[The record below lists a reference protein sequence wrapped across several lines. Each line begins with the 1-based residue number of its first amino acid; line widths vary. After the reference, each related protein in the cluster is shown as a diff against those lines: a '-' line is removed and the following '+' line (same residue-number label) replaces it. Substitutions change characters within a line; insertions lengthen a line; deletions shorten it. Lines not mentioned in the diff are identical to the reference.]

1 MREAP
6 EAHDDVAMHLGVARV
21 PRIACRAD
29 QPHGERLQRQILR
42 MLERHVE
49 EDAQRHGCRLI
60 VAGGDGALRRE
71 ARQTIGSE
79 GVRRIPVDVA
89 RDLIEQEDQRQG
101 ALRRLVP
108 RRPFTPRCNMVS
120 GFKPGAEQGVEAVVA
135 LEPLFRPGPGP
146 EGDDVFRADA
156 HGPERAEHDWI
167 IQERFRRPGAASL
180 QNETGYPVRARMDD
194 MKKVSAIALALLLS
208 TAATAYAQQGEDRRG
223 GRDRGGDRGSEQG
236 DGGGARRDRDGEPR
250 GAAAPDSRPGGG
262 RQQQAQPQ
270 PQPQYQ
276 PPAAAAP
283 QQPAFTPR
291 SGDRGGGGQQGR
303 QPGGGG
309 GGGDRG
315 GRGGGGEWRG
325 GGQPGVAPVT
335 PQTPGRGTYRGG
347 QPNAPQPDAG
357 RGPRG
362 GGDNSG
368 LSGGPGREG
377 GREGGR
383 DWNGGGRGGQ
393 GQGQGQGSAR
403 GGPNGGQGNWQ
414 GGGRG
419 GDNDVNRGGGGR
431 PDGAGRGGDR
441 DGVNRGGDDRGRG
454 GDNRGDWNDRG
465 GGRGG
470 GDSNRWS
477 DNGRSRWN
485 GDRNWDDNNR
495 WRDRNGHTPGYGRN
509 GYRDRDHG
517 RHFYAPNIYRYQY
530 YAQQRYRAGAYRYP
544 SNWFVRSWVF
554 GDYLPR
560 GWYGNSYY
568 LDWNYYGLP
577 YPPIGCEWVRVGRDA
592 VLVDVWTGQVL
603 SVWYSLFW

>member
-6 EAHDDVAMHLGVARV
+6 EAHDDLAMQIGVACIFGV
-21 PRIACRAD
+21 AGSAD
-29 QPHGERLQRQILR
+29 QLHRERLQRQILGV
-42 MLERHVE
+42 LERHVE
-49 EDAQRHGCRLI
+49 EDPQRHGCRLI
-60 VAGGDGALRRE
+60 VTGGDGALRRE

-101 ALRRLVP
+101 TLRRLFP
-108 RRPFTPRCNMVS
+108 RRQFTPRCNMVS

-135 LEPLFRPGPGP
+135 LEPLFRPGPRP
-146 EGDDVFRADA
+146 EGDDVLRADA
-156 HGPERAEHDWI
+156 HGPEPAEHDWI
-167 IQERFRRPGAASL
+167 IQERFRRHGVASL

-194 MKKVSAIALALLLS
+194 MKKVSAIALALLLT

-236 DGGGARRDRDGEPR
+236 DRGDRSGARRDRDGEPR

-291 SGDRGGGGQQGR
+291 GGDRGGGGDMRNNGGGQSGR
-303 QPGGGG
+303 QPGGG

-335 PQTPGRGTYRGG
+335 PQSPDRGGYRGG

-377 GREGGR
+377 GRDGGR

-393 GQGQGQGSAR
+393 GQDQGAGQGQGPGQGR
-403 GGPNGGQGNWQ
+403 GGQGNWN

-419 GDNDVNRGGGGR
+419 GDNDVNRGGGR
-431 PDGAGRGGDR
+431 PDGAGRGGD
-441 DGVNRGGDDRGRG
+441 
-454 GDNRGDWNDRG
+454 RGDWNDRG
-465 GGRGG
+465 GGRGS

-603 SVWYSLFW
+603 SVWYSLFY